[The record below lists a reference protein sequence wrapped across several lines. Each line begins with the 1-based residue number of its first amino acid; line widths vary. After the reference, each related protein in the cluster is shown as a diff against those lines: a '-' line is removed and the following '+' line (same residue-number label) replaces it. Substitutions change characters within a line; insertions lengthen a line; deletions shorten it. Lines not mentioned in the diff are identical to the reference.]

1 MVHCIHPH
9 KKPFDKVILREYTYT
24 NNELI
29 MTTIGVKA
37 DFFKRRGKRQF
48 RYMEARTSLKPKKKG
63 KRGRPKGSKTKKK
76 KIPPRPKQKR
86 GRKGLYNV
94 FTKGT
99 IGYATID
106 PYRDKLKVRK
116 GMSSAV
122 GATLNATLCLFALMS
137 IQNNLSENIN
147 ALLRSM
153 LRLTGPKTIESVE
166 QRIRATF
173 KLRNHPEL
181 LGEILIPRKVR
192 GEFLLNNLDAIE
204 IAELCER
211 GMLM

>member
-1 MVHCIHPH
+1 
-9 KKPFDKVILREYTYT
+9 
-24 NNELI
+24 

-48 RYMEARTSLKPKKKG
+48 RYMEARTSLKPKRKG
-63 KRGRPKGSKTKKK
+63 KRGRPKGSKTRKKK
-76 KIPPRPKQKR
+76 KPPRPKQKR
-86 GRKGLYNV
+86 GRKGLTSV

-153 LRLTGPKTIESVE
+153 LRLTGPKTLESVD

-181 LGEILIPRKVR
+181 LSEILITRKVR
-192 GEFLLNNLDAIE
+192 DEFLLNNLNVIE
-204 IAELCER
+204 VAELYER